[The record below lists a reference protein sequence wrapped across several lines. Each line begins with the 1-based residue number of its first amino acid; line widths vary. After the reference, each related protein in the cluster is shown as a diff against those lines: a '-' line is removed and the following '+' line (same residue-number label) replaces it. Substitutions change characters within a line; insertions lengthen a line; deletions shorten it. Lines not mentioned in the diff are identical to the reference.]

1 MAVCDQIID
10 TVACLANHQLSR
22 TELNCPGCTSLLAGR
37 TKPVFQA
44 VVALGALHGVAGL
57 RTDFRYS
64 EGAGCNAHAAAHTNI
79 GLIVNSAEFIPNN
92 RTGRTSLMAWGS
104 AAVFAL
110 VAHEQPFTGFRFFEQ
125 RINGLWSRTIHG
137 VLFRETFNEL
147 HMTPVVGRKI
157 AGVVVAVAGP
167 MVGIGF
173 QLVPLLAGNFARFAT
188 STD

>member
-10 TVACLANHQLSR
+10 TVACLCEPSALSDR
-22 TELNCPGCTSLLAGR
+22 TEWPRLYKPPAGR
-37 TKPVFQA
+37 TKSVFQA
-44 VVALGALHGVAGL
+44 VVALGALHGVAGF

-92 RTGRTSLMAWGS
+92 RTGWTSLMAWGS

-110 VAHEQPFTGFRFFEQ
+110 ITHEQPFAGFRFFEQ
-125 RINGLWSRTIHG
+125 RINGLWSRKIHG

-157 AGVVVAVAGP
+157 ACVVVAIAGP

-173 QLVPLLAGNFARFAT
+173 QLVPLLAGNFARFAAG
-188 STD
+188 TD